1 MLQWCRAHGH
11 PDAHAVHVVLLLQPI
26 TDHRLPLHLP
36 PPFPQLLVK
45 IGHFDRMVA
54 SQVANNEPPP
64 ALLTALELLSRLLSH
79 NPATSIAAICPQLN
93 ALLEF
98 CFNTR

>member
-1 MLQWCRAHGH
+1 
-11 PDAHAVHVVLLLQPI
+11 
-26 TDHRLPLHLP
+26 
-36 PPFPQLLVK
+36 
-45 IGHFDRMVA
+45 MVA
-54 SQVANNEPPP
+54 SQVAQAEPPP

-98 CFNTR
+98 CFNTRWVLQPLAPLFPALLLLLLLPS